1 MEVHRQ
7 ACQNCGSRELRNI
20 LVREDG
26 ERDRVYVQCRTCR
39 AFVARYVIAPQGY
52 YHHDRGFQSW
62 LRGLFRSGVFESGKA
77 VHEQFETQSEKAME
91 EFRRVTARLTELGK
105 DDDLDAI

>member
-26 ERDRVYVQCRTCR
+26 ERDRVYVQCRVCR
-39 AFVARYVIAPQGY
+39 GFVARYVIAPQGY

-62 LRGLFRSGVFESGKA
+62 LRSLFRGGVFESGKA
-77 VHEQFETQSEKAME
+77 VREQFETLSEKAQD
-91 EFRRVTARLTELGK
+91 EFRRVTEKLAEQGK
-105 DDDLDAI
+105 NDDLDAI